1 MQIPGRPVL
10 AKPEACRTAAPA
22 SLPVSARAGSLSLR
36 VLKEEPAAGET
47 HVRVRL
53 AGEETAKAEAE
64 CENPVAC
71 FWFFCFFN
79 FFVFCLDVPAG
90 K

>member
-1 MQIPGRPVL
+1 MQIPGHPVL

-22 SLPVSARAGSLSLR
+22 SLPVSARAESLSFR
-36 VLKEEPAAGET
+36 VLTEEPAAGET

-53 AGEETAKAEAE
+53 AEEEPAKAEAE
-64 CENPVAC
+64 CDNPVAC
-71 FWFFCFFN
+71 FCFFN
-79 FFVFCLDVPAG
+79 FFVFCLDVPAA

>member
-10 AKPEACRTAAPA
+10 AKPEAWRTAAPA
-22 SLPVSARAGSLSLR
+22 SLPVSARAGSLSLE
-36 VLKEEPAAGET
+36 LAAGET

-53 AGEETAKAEAE
+53 AGEEPAKAEAE

-71 FWFFCFFN
+71 FC
-79 FFVFCLDVPAG
+79 FFVFF
-90 K
+90 